1 MKRDATHEL
10 QSFLKISD
18 STYTQFASIREK
30 LHAGV
35 RESQSKVLGDVLSDL
50 SCEIIEQVFSVLLK
64 DEQDNSTMTQK
75 QRYESEK
82 VLQQILDTFRKY
94 MPWSVSFFGNERL
107 LPLVDYMT
115 SLMKE
120 REQDVYIT
128 YPITPQLVQQAQTLT
143 EQIREGNM
151 QSVEKAFQTLI
162 QIVDLGVTSLVR
174 EPKKRLKFNLV
185 VDKTLNGVINM
196 TTHLGYKRLEKL
208 GTQVDQ
214 TTATHYINHF
224 LAFMHQ
230 AA

>member
-1 MKRDATHEL
+1 MSYKV
-10 QSFLKISD
+10 FLKISD

-64 DEQDNSTMTQK
+64 DEQDNSTMPQK

-120 REQDVYIT
+120 GEQEVYIT

>member
-1 MKRDATHEL
+1 MSYKV
-10 QSFLKISD
+10 FLKISD
-18 STYTQFASIREK
+18 STYIQFASIREK

-35 RESQSKVLGDVLSDL
+35 KESQSKVLGDVLSDL

-64 DEQDNSTMTQK
+64 YEQDNSTMTQK

-120 REQDVYIT
+120 REQEVYIT
-128 YPITPQLVQQAQTLT
+128 YPITPQLVQQVQTLT

-196 TTHLGYKRLEKL
+196 TTHLGYKCLEKL

>member
-1 MKRDATHEL
+1 MSYKV
-10 QSFLKISD
+10 FLKISD

-120 REQDVYIT
+120 RGQEVYIT

>member
-1 MKRDATHEL
+1 MSYKV
-10 QSFLKISD
+10 FLKISD

-64 DEQDNSTMTQK
+64 DEQDNSTMPQK

-120 REQDVYIT
+120 REQEVYIT

>member
-1 MKRDATHEL
+1 MSYKV
-10 QSFLKISD
+10 FLKISD

-64 DEQDNSTMTQK
+64 DEQDNSPMTQK

-120 REQDVYIT
+120 REQEVYIT

>member
-1 MKRDATHEL
+1 MRHMSYKV
-10 QSFLKISD
+10 FLKISD

-64 DEQDNSTMTQK
+64 DEQDNSTMTEK

-120 REQDVYIT
+120 REQEVYIT

>member
-1 MKRDATHEL
+1 MRHMSYKV
-10 QSFLKISD
+10 FLKISD

-120 REQDVYIT
+120 REQEVYIT
-128 YPITPQLVQQAQTLT
+128 YPITPQLVQQAQTLM

-208 GTQVDQ
+208 GAQVDQ

>member
-1 MKRDATHEL
+1 MSY
-10 QSFLKISD
+10 QVFLKISD
-18 STYTQFASIREK
+18 STYTQFASIRDK

-35 RESQSKVLGDVLSDL
+35 RESQAKVLGEVLSDL
-50 SCEIIEQVFSVLLK
+50 SCEIIEQVFSVLLQA
-64 DEQDNSTMTQK
+64 EQDNSAMTEK
-75 QRYESEK
+75 QRHESEK

-107 LPLVDYMT
+107 LPLVDYLT
-115 SLMKE
+115 SLMKK

-143 EQIREGNM
+143 EQIRAGNM
-151 QSVEKAFQTLI
+151 QSVEEAFQTLI

>member
-1 MKRDATHEL
+1 MSYKV
-10 QSFLKISD
+10 FLKISD

-64 DEQDNSTMTQK
+64 DEQDNSTMTEK

-120 REQDVYIT
+120 REQEVYIT

-151 QSVEKAFQTLI
+151 QSLEKAFQTLI

>member
-1 MKRDATHEL
+1 
-10 QSFLKISD
+10 
-18 STYTQFASIREK
+18 
-30 LHAGV
+30 
-35 RESQSKVLGDVLSDL
+35 
-50 SCEIIEQVFSVLLK
+50 
-64 DEQDNSTMTQK
+64 
-75 QRYESEK
+75 
-82 VLQQILDTFRKY
+82 QILDTFRKY
-94 MPWSVSFFGNERL
+94 MPWAVSFFGNERL

>member
-1 MKRDATHEL
+1 MSYKV
-10 QSFLKISD
+10 FLKISD

-120 REQDVYIT
+120 REQEVYIT

-230 AA
+230 TA

>member
-1 MKRDATHEL
+1 MSYKV
-10 QSFLKISD
+10 FLKISD

-35 RESQSKVLGDVLSDL
+35 KESQSKVLGDVLSDL

-64 DEQDNSTMTQK
+64 DEQDNSTMTEK
-75 QRYESEK
+75 QRHESEK

-120 REQDVYIT
+120 REQEVYIT

>member
-1 MKRDATHEL
+1 MSYKV
-10 QSFLKISD
+10 FLKISD
-18 STYTQFASIREK
+18 TTYTQFASIREK

-120 REQDVYIT
+120 REQEVYIT

>member
-1 MKRDATHEL
+1 MRHMSYKV
-10 QSFLKISD
+10 FFKISD

-120 REQDVYIT
+120 CEQDVYIT

>member
-1 MKRDATHEL
+1 MSYKV
-10 QSFLKISD
+10 FLKISD

-214 TTATHYINHF
+214 T
-224 LAFMHQ
+224 LSL
-230 AA
+230 

>member
-1 MKRDATHEL
+1 MRHMSYKV
-10 QSFLKISD
+10 FLKISD

-120 REQDVYIT
+120 CEQDVYIT

-224 LAFMHQ
+224 LAFMH
-230 AA
+230 

>member
-1 MKRDATHEL
+1 MSYKV
-10 QSFLKISD
+10 FLKISD

-120 REQDVYIT
+120 REQEVYIT

-143 EQIREGNM
+143 EQIRAGNM

>member
-1 MKRDATHEL
+1 MSYKV
-10 QSFLKISD
+10 FLKISD
-18 STYTQFASIREK
+18 STYTQFAAIREK
-30 LHAGV
+30 LQAGV
-35 RESQSKVLGDVLSDL
+35 RESQSKVLGNVLSDL
-50 SCEIIEQVFSVLLK
+50 SCEIIEQVFSVLLQA
-64 DEQDNSTMTQK
+64 EQDNSAMTEK
-75 QRYESEK
+75 QRHESEK

-128 YPITPQLVQQAQTLT
+128 YPITQQLVQQAQTLT
-143 EQIREGNM
+143 EQIRAGNM
-151 QSVEKAFQTLI
+151 QSVEEAFQTLI

>member
-1 MKRDATHEL
+1 MSYKV
-10 QSFLKISD
+10 FLKISD

-120 REQDVYIT
+120 REQEVYIT

-214 TTATHYINHF
+214 MTATHYINHF

>member
-1 MKRDATHEL
+1 MSYKV
-10 QSFLKISD
+10 FLKISD

-50 SCEIIEQVFSVLLK
+50 SCEIIEQVFYVLLK

-120 REQDVYIT
+120 REQEVYIT

>member
-1 MKRDATHEL
+1 MSYKV
-10 QSFLKISD
+10 FLKISD

-75 QRYESEK
+75 QRYDSEK

-120 REQDVYIT
+120 REQEVYIT

>member
-1 MKRDATHEL
+1 MSYKVFL
-10 QSFLKISD
+10 QISD

>member
-1 MKRDATHEL
+1 MRHMSYKV
-10 QSFLKISD
+10 FLKISD

-75 QRYESEK
+75 QRYDSEK

-120 REQDVYIT
+120 REQEVYIT

>member
-1 MKRDATHEL
+1 MRHMSYKV
-10 QSFLKISD
+10 FLKISD

-120 REQDVYIT
+120 REQEVYIT

-208 GTQVDQ
+208 GTQVNQ

>member
-1 MKRDATHEL
+1 MSYKV
-10 QSFLKISD
+10 FLKISD

-120 REQDVYIT
+120 REQEVYIT

-151 QSVEKAFQTLI
+151 QSVEKAFETLI

>member
-1 MKRDATHEL
+1 MRHMSYKV
-10 QSFLKISD
+10 FFKISD

-120 REQDVYIT
+120 REQEVYIT

>member
-1 MKRDATHEL
+1 MSYKV
-10 QSFLKISD
+10 FLKISD

-120 REQDVYIT
+120 REQEVYIT

-208 GTQVDQ
+208 GTQIDQ

>member
-1 MKRDATHEL
+1 MSYKV
-10 QSFLKISD
+10 FLKISD

-64 DEQDNSTMTQK
+64 NEQDNSTMTQK

-120 REQDVYIT
+120 REQEVYIT

-214 TTATHYINHF
+214 MTATHYINHF

>member
-1 MKRDATHEL
+1 MSYKV
-10 QSFLKISD
+10 FLKISD

-35 RESQSKVLGDVLSDL
+35 RESHSKVLGDVLSDL

-120 REQDVYIT
+120 REQEVYIT

>member
-1 MKRDATHEL
+1 MSYKV
-10 QSFLKISD
+10 FLKISD
-18 STYTQFASIREK
+18 STYTKFASIREK

-64 DEQDNSTMTQK
+64 DEQDNSTMTEK

-120 REQDVYIT
+120 REQEVYIT

-208 GTQVDQ
+208 GMQVDQ

>member
-1 MKRDATHEL
+1 MSYKV
-10 QSFLKISD
+10 FLKISD

-64 DEQDNSTMTQK
+64 DEQDNSTMTEK

-120 REQDVYIT
+120 REQEVYIT

-196 TTHLGYKRLEKL
+196 TTHLGYKRLL
-208 GTQVDQ
+208 CTRQISQNPYPIRV
-214 TTATHYINHF
+214 
-224 LAFMHQ
+224 LPS
-230 AA
+230 

>member
-1 MKRDATHEL
+1 MRHMSYKV
-10 QSFLKISD
+10 FLKISD

-35 RESQSKVLGDVLSDL
+35 RESQSKVLGDVLTDL

-64 DEQDNSTMTQK
+64 DEQDNSTMTEK

-120 REQDVYIT
+120 REQEVYIT

>member
-1 MKRDATHEL
+1 MSYKV
-10 QSFLKISD
+10 FLKISD

-64 DEQDNSTMTQK
+64 DEQDNSTMTEK

-120 REQDVYIT
+120 REQEVYIT

-143 EQIREGNM
+143 EQIRAGNM

-208 GTQVDQ
+208 GMQVDQ

>member
-1 MKRDATHEL
+1 MRYKV
-10 QSFLKISD
+10 FLKISD

-120 REQDVYIT
+120 REQEVYIT
-128 YPITPQLVQQAQTLT
+128 YPITPQLVQQVQTLT

>member
-1 MKRDATHEL
+1 M
-10 QSFLKISD
+10 
-18 STYTQFASIREK
+18 REK

-64 DEQDNSTMTQK
+64 DEQDNSTMTEK

-120 REQDVYIT
+120 REQEVYIT

-208 GTQVDQ
+208 GMQVDQ